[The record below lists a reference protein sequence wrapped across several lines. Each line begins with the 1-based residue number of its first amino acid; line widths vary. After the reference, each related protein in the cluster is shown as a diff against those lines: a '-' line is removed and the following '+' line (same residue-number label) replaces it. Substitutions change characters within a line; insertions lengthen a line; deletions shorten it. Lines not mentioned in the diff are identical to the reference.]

1 MTGGTRLLG
10 STSWQ
15 PHDAVAPPAAPSLL
29 FKIKLL
35 LVHLPPTTS
44 PSLLFSPSLSHL
56 HTSLTHQEKHH
67 LVPSAPRPR
76 DSSSRHSLPTASQHQ
91 QVSPTALALPLPFAR
106 VPNPCP
112 AASLHLFR
120 PSRTA
125 SEIWRYEAWGMQRA
139 PACSLACS
147 PALSRLLPHHHVTP
161 PLFGFTQSQS
171 CRSCHGYGTPSRD
184 FSSIYVLGVCESR
197 QLSVPHHINISC
209 LISTPHIF
217 NPDLYILRPHSLP
230 IFS

>member
-1 MTGGTRLLG
+1 MGGDGTLPQASWRSSRAKVVVVTGGTRLLG

-147 PALSRLLPHHHVTP
+147 PAFVSPPASSPRHTALVWLHTITIVSFLSRV
-161 PLFGFTQSQS
+161 
-171 CRSCHGYGTPSRD
+171 RD
-184 FSSIYVLGVCESR
+184 
-197 QLSVPHHINISC
+197 SVARF
-209 LISTPHIF
+209 LV
-217 NPDLYILRPHSLP
+217 YLRTGSL
-230 IFS
+230 